1 MTTLCWCHE
10 IRHNTDSV
18 YSTHPMQSKRK
29 VNQTSRDGS
38 TANTQF
44 NLHKKKDRR
53 RAIMNFI
60 QKDYTVSE
68 WSDKSMRYLIAMNDT
83 RNDSIS
89 RMYKNIRAV
98 FPTVAGIS
106 VLCLICIKIKVVLTF
121 KSVLFLHAPA
131 PLMWRQN
138 PSERFNSRAWLHATV
153 RSRCNFLTQIYEIS
167 ARRGYNCRRGAL
179 FHILS
184 LCGLTPAGRGDD
196 VAARLTA
203 GDHVTEVGV
212 ALMAQLSSCSLLFT
226 HQFSP

>member
-10 IRHNTDSV
+10 KGHNTDSV
-18 YSTHPMQSKRK
+18 YSAHTMQSKRK
-29 VNQTSRDGS
+29 VNQTSRDGG
-38 TANTQF
+38 TANMQF
-44 NLHKKKDRR
+44 HLRKKKDRS

-60 QKDYTVSE
+60 QKNTLSA
-68 WSDKSMRYLIAMNDT
+68 SDLIT
-83 RNDSIS
+83 RCDIWLRWTTHETIASAV
-89 RMYKNIRAV
+89 YKNIRAV
-98 FPTVAGIS
+98 FPTVAVIS

-138 PSERFNSRAWLHATV
+138 PSERSNSRAWLHATV

-167 ARRGYNCRRGAL
+167 ARRVYNCRRGAL

-196 VAARLTA
+196 VPARLTA